1 MDPATEGLSIAAA
14 TVNDLATVARLA
26 GVVWRRHYPGI
37 ITNEQIDYM
46 LARGYAEPALR
57 PFLESPGAGLAIAHA
72 DGHPVGFAAW
82 CRAEKAATTKL
93 DKLYVLHET
102 QGRGAGRRLIEHVE
116 AAARADGAST
126 LVLNV
131 NKHNTSSIGFYRR
144 CGFEVRESVVVDI
157 GRGFVMDDFVM
168 AKPIGAAAGSD
179 LR

>member
-1 MDPATEGLSIAAA
+1 
-14 TVNDLATVARLA
+14 
-26 GVVWRRHYPGI
+26 
-37 ITNEQIDYM
+37 M
-46 LARGYAEPALR
+46 LQ
-57 PFLESPGAGLAIAHA
+57 
-72 DGHPVGFAAW
+72 
-82 CRAEKAATTKL
+82 
-93 DKLYVLHET
+93 ET

-131 NKHNTSSIGFYRR
+131 NKHNASSIGFYRR

-157 GRGFVMDDFVM
+157 GRGFAMDDFVM

>member
-1 MDPATEGLSIAAA
+1 MEPATEGLSIAAA
-14 TVNDLATVARLA
+14 TVDDLATVARLA
-26 GVVWRRHYPGI
+26 GVIWRRHYPGI
-37 ITNEQIDYM
+37 ITHEQIDYM

-57 PFLESPGAGLAIAHA
+57 PFLDSPGAGLAIAHA

-82 CRAEKAATTKL
+82 CRAEEAATTKL

-102 QGRGAGRRLIEHVE
+102 QGRGAGRRLVEHVE
-116 AAARADGAST
+116 AAAQADGAST

-131 NKHNTSSIGFYRR
+131 NKHNASSIGFYRR

-168 AKPIGAAAGSD
+168 AKPVGAAAGSD